1 MKFFIATKNNDKIK
15 EFERIFSELGI
26 ELISEK
32 DFDTPMPEPFEN
44 GDTFEQNALI
54 KARAGMEF
62 TGLPTVA
69 DDSGLCVDALGGRP
83 GIYSARYAG
92 VHGDNAENNRKL
104 LRELKDVPKE
114 KRMAHYVCAIAC
126 VFPDSK
132 EFTVTGTCE
141 GEIDFIESGNG
152 GFGYDPL
159 FISEIGKFSEV
170 SAAQKDAVS
179 HRGKAVKLFKEK
191 LNEFL

>member
-1 MKFFIATKNNDKIK
+1 MRFFIATKNNDKIK
-15 EFERIFSELGI
+15 EFERIFSGLGI
-26 ELISEK
+26 ELLSEK
-32 DFDTPMPEPFEN
+32 DFETPMPEPPEN
-44 GDTFEQNALI
+44 GETFEENALT
-54 KARAGMEF
+54 KARAGMAF

-92 VHGDNAENNRKL
+92 VHGDNSANNRKL
-104 LRELKDVPKE
+104 LAELEDVPE
-114 KRMAHYVCAIAC
+114 SERTAHYVCAIAC
-126 VFPDSK
+126 VFPDFR
-132 EFTVTGTCE
+132 EFTVTGKCE
-141 GEIDFIESGNG
+141 GRIDFCESGSG

-170 SAAQKDAVS
+170 SAEQKDAVS

-191 LNEFL
+191 LNEYL